1 MIIMNGLCRNKALE
15 HKNLNMENKVLWL
28 TESKYYDRVLLDVM
42 IDNGYDLTVRENAE
56 FLINGSINLDDYKY
70 IIVTMFLAPGNAI
83 ELWRCK
89 DGTKTG
95 IVLLSEIKDKL
106 KDKKVIL
113 RVASS
118 IEIDNDEYEWC
129 NENGVTVVNEMF
141 SRYDTILKM
150 VQE

>member
-1 MIIMNGLCRNKALE
+1 
-15 HKNLNMENKVLWL
+15 MENKVLWL
-28 TESKYYDRVLLDVM
+28 TDSKWYDKVLLDVM
-42 IDNGYDLTVRENAE
+42 IDEGYELTVRENAE
-56 FLINGSINLDDYKY
+56 FLINGSINLDDYKT

-113 RVASS
+113 RIANSL
-118 IEIDNDEYEWC
+118 EIDNDEYEWGK
-129 NENGVTVVNEMF
+129 ENGVIVLNEVF
-141 SRYDTILKM
+141 THYDTILNTVKNK
-150 VQE
+150 ENHET

>member
-1 MIIMNGLCRNKALE
+1 
-15 HKNLNMENKVLWL
+15 MENKVLWL
-28 TESKYYDRVLLDVM
+28 TESKYYDSVLLDVM

-118 IEIDNDEYEWC
+118 IEIDDDEYEWC

-141 SRYDTILKM
+141 SSYDTILKM

>member
-1 MIIMNGLCRNKALE
+1 
-15 HKNLNMENKVLWL
+15 MENKVLWL

-83 ELWRCK
+83 ELWRCN

-141 SRYDTILKM
+141 SSYDTILKM

>member
-1 MIIMNGLCRNKALE
+1 M
-15 HKNLNMENKVLWL
+15 KNLDMENKILWL

-129 NENGVTVVNEMF
+129 KENGVTVVNENF
-141 SRYDTILKM
+141 SSYDTILKM

>member
-1 MIIMNGLCRNKALE
+1 
-15 HKNLNMENKVLWL
+15 MENKVLWL
-28 TESKYYDRVLLDVM
+28 TDSKWYDKVLLDVM
-42 IDNGYDLTVRENAE
+42 IDEGYELTVRENAE
-56 FLINGSINLDDYKY
+56 FLINGSINLDDYKT

-113 RVASS
+113 RIANSL
-118 IEIDNDEYEWC
+118 EIDNDEYEWC
-129 NENGVTVVNEMF
+129 KENGVIVLNEVF
-141 SRYDTILKM
+141 THYDTILNTVKNK
-150 VQE
+150 ENHET